1 MTVIAGFRAALDA
14 DLSRLVAHDLLYGD
28 SSDTLPSGLLDQCS
42 AVRDQTEGVTAQLLA
57 SKLVGSGNAR
67 LKLLRPGGHQAK
79 PASAAVA
86 KRSRAQKQ
94 RRLARRASR

>member
-1 MTVIAGFRAALDA
+1 MILISGFRAALDA
-14 DLSRLVAHDLLYGD
+14 ELHRIVASDFLCGD
-28 SSDTLPSGLLDQCS
+28 ASDTLPRGLLNQCS

-57 SKLVGSGNAR
+57 SKLVGPGNAR
-67 LKLLRPGGHQAK
+67 LKLLRLGGHQAK
-79 PASAAVA
+79 PASAAAA

>member
-14 DLSRLVAHDLLYGD
+14 ELYRLIAHDFLYGD
-28 SSDTLPSGLLDQCS
+28 GSDTSPRGLLDQCS
-42 AVRDQTEGVTAQLLA
+42 AVRDQTEGVTAQLIT

-67 LKLLRPGGHQAK
+67 LKPLRPCGHQAK
-79 PASAAVA
+79 PALATVS
-86 KRSRAQKQ
+86 KRSRAQKL

>member
-1 MTVIAGFRAALDA
+1 MTAVSIVQAAMFEA
-14 DLSRLVAHDLLYGD
+14 MYRHQDLVYVHGD
-28 SSDTLPSGLLDQCS
+28 GSDNLPRGIPSQCS

-57 SKLVGSGNAR
+57 SKLVGSGNVR

-79 PASAAVA
+79 PASAAVE
-86 KRSRAQKQ
+86 KCSRAQKQ